1 MRVFCFSSVYIR
13 AVVPFRSAFAF
24 GAFAEL
30 DGGALVWFGGT
41 EGVEEPDGAM
51 EY

>member
-13 AVVPFRSAFAF
+13 AVVPFRSAF

-30 DGGALVWFGGT
+30 DGIALEWFYGT